1 MTDELKFPN
10 ASESDENGSLGE
22 PFSSLI
28 RDMYQPPVAAAG
40 VEAYWAAM
48 EQRISA
54 RVATD
59 GSADGN
65 WWIELAPW
73 SRLGLIAAAAIF
85 AVAGVVNRQIGEDS
99 QFAYESVVETSTPA
113 SQELVSVQD
122 GSSDADP
129 AALRYYV
136 SN

>member
-1 MTDELKFPN
+1 MSDELKFPN
-10 ASESDENGSLGE
+10 ASERDDREPPGE
-22 PFSSLI
+22 PLSSLI
-28 RDMYQPPVAAAG
+28 RDMYQPPVADAG

-48 EQRISA
+48 EQRIVA
-54 RVATD
+54 RVATE
-59 GSADGN
+59 GSGDGN

-99 QFAYESVVETSTPA
+99 QFAYESVVETSAPA

-122 GSSDADP
+122 GSSDAGP